1 MRRFPSPWRA
11 EKIAGGFIVR
21 DATGR
26 AVARVY
32 GQDSPIEVVGVP
44 RALTLD
50 EARQMAL
57 SIARLPEVS
66 MDREVGLQAAPLG
79 ATLAA

>member
-11 EKIAGGFIVR
+11 EMIPGGFIVC
-21 DATGR
+21 DATGG

-32 GQDSPIEVVGVP
+32 GQDKPVEVEGVP

-57 SIARLPEVS
+57 SIVRLPEAS
-66 MDREVGLQAAPLG
+66 MDREVGLHAAPLG
-79 ATLAA
+79 AALAA